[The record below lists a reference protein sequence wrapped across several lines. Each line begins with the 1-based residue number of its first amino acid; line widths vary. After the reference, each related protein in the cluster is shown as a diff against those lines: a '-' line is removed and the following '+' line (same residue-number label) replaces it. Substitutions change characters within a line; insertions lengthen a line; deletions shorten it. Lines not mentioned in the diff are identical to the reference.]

1 MNAGKMS
8 YSYRLYDFLQRLSAN
23 NNRPWF
29 QAHKAEYDEL
39 RALWMADIDRLIDH
53 MTEWDPEMAGQ
64 SAKTSV
70 YRIYRD
76 TRFSPDKTPYKTF
89 FSAALSPYGRKFEGA
104 GYYLQTGLSNE
115 YIHQGF
121 YAGIW
126 CPERPVLLK
135 LRKAII
141 DNIEEWEEIV
151 NAPRLKEAMP
161 EWCSSMLKTVPRGWD
176 REHPHAFYLRM
187 KDYGRFR
194 PAGNDF
200 FDDLCW
206 PEKAAEIFR
215 AAAPFVR
222 FLNYSLTE
230 E

>member
-1 MNAGKMS
+1 MS
-8 YSYRLYDFLQRLSAN
+8 AF
-23 NNRPWF
+23 
-29 QAHKAEYDEL
+29 
-39 RALWMADIDRLIDH
+39 
-53 MTEWDPEMAGQ
+53 
-64 SAKTSV
+64 
-70 YRIYRD
+70 
-76 TRFSPDKTPYKTF
+76 PYKTF

-200 FDDLCW
+200 FADPSW
-206 PEKAAEIFR
+206 PEKASEIFR